1 MAGKKNN
8 PNTKYALIGLIVA
21 LLGCVSTGLIG
32 AANALISM
40 GMFTLES
47 TDPLNL
53 ALQISIGVL
62 VLGIAA
68 YAILSPDSVRR
79 FFTGRQ
85 ARYGSNSLILTLAVL
100 GIIFVVNYMVFNNPK
115 SWDLTE
121 DKSNTLSEET
131 LQILATLPEKVTATA
146 FYSASLNTASADEVL
161 LKFKSNSNGKFDYSF
176 VDPDTNPVAAREAG
190 ITGDG
195 KVMLQMGETKE
206 IASFV
211 SEEELA
217 RTMIRLISPEAR
229 AVYFLQGHGEPSVD
243 AGGELSYSVAKSTLE
258 SKNYTVGTLNLLT
271 DKNIPEDALSII
283 IAGPKKPL
291 SAGEV
296 SLLKKFV
303 DEGGSLI
310 VMEDPR
316 FFTEFGEAPD
326 PLAEYLIS
334 DWGISLNEDL
344 IIDFSGVTQNALD
357 AASLQY
363 NSHPITQNLN
373 QQYIV
378 ILPQA
383 RSISLTTSSDTT
395 IVTTPLISTSENSWG
410 ETSELVADQNPEFDE
425 ATDLLGPLTMAA
437 AGENTATKGRVVV
450 VGNSVFA
457 TDTIFDAYGNGNLF
471 INSVDWAAEQEDL
484 ISIPVRQTTPRIY
497 NPPTQGSF
505 LLLVVMVVFVVP
517 GVVVFAGVYSWY
529 TRRKRG

>member
-1 MAGKKNN
+1 MAGKNKN
-8 PNTKYALIGLIVA
+8 PYTKYAFIGLLVA
-21 LLGCVSTGLIG
+21 LFACVSAGLVG
-32 AANALISM
+32 MAKVFVSM
-40 GMFTLES
+40 KMFTLEN
-47 TDPLNL
+47 TDGLNL

-68 YAILSPDSVRR
+68 YAIMAPDSIRR

-85 ARYGSNSLILTLAVL
+85 ARYGSNSLILSLAVL
-100 GIIFVVNYMVFNNPK
+100 GIIFVVNYIVFNNPK
-115 SWDLTE
+115 SWDLTK
-121 DKSNTLSEET
+121 DQSNTLSEET

-146 FYSASLNTASADEVL
+146 FYSASLDSSTADELL
-161 LKFKSNSNGKFDYSF
+161 LKFKSNSNGKFDYAF
-176 VDPDTNPVAAREAG
+176 VDPDANPVAAREAG

-217 RTMIRLISPEAR
+217 RTMIRLISPEPR
-229 AVYFLQGHGEPSVD
+229 AVYFLQGHGEPNIE
-243 AGGELSYSVAKSTLE
+243 AGGELSYSIAKSTLE
-258 SKNYTVGTLNLLT
+258 TKNYTVGTINLLT
-271 DKNIPEDALSII
+271 DKTIPEDALTII
-283 IAGPKKPL
+283 IAGPTKPL
-291 SAGEV
+291 SSREV
-296 SLLKKFV
+296 DLLKTYV
-303 DEGGSLI
+303 DGGGSLI

-316 FFTEFGEAPD
+316 FFTEFGDAAD
-326 PLAEYLIS
+326 PLAEYLVT

-383 RSISLTTSSDTT
+383 RSISLAAAAEDV
-395 IVTTPLISTSENSWG
+395 VTTPLISTSENSWG
-410 ETSELVADQNPEFDE
+410 ETSELVANENPEFDE
-425 ATDLLGPLTMAA
+425 ATDLPGPLTMAA
-437 AGENTATKGRVVV
+437 AGENSTTKGRVVV

-457 TDTIFDAYGNGNLF
+457 SDTIFDAYGNGNLF

-484 ISIPVRQTTPRIY
+484 LSIPVRETTQRTFL
-497 NPPTQGSF
+497 PPTQGRF
-505 LLLVVMVVFVVP
+505 LLLTIMVVLVVP
-517 GVVVFAGVYSWY
+517 GMVVFAGVYSWY

>member
-8 PNTKYALIGLIVA
+8 PNTKYALIGLVVA

-32 AANALISM
+32 AAKALISM

-62 VLGIAA
+62 LLGLAA

-100 GIIFVVNYMVFNNPK
+100 GIIFVVNYLVFNNPK

-131 LQILATLPEKVTATA
+131 LQILATLPQKVTATA

-161 LKFKSNSNGKFDYSF
+161 LKFKSNSNGKFDYTF

-195 KVMLQMGETKE
+195 KVLLQMGETKE

-229 AVYFLQGHGEPSVD
+229 AVYFLQGHGEPSIE
-243 AGGELSYSVAKSTLE
+243 AGGELSYSIAKSTLE
-258 SKNYTVGTLNLLT
+258 TKNYTVGTLNLLT
-271 DKNIPEDALSII
+271 DKTIPEDALAII
-283 IAGPKKPL
+283 VAGPKKPL
-291 SAGEV
+291 SVREV
-296 SLLKKFV
+296 TLLKNFV
-303 DEGGSLI
+303 DAGGSLV

-316 FFTEFGEAPD
+316 FFTEFGESPD
-326 PLAEYLIS
+326 PLAEYLVS

-383 RSISLTTSSDTT
+383 RSISLATATEG

-425 ATDLLGPLTMAA
+425 TTDLPGPLTMAA
-437 AGENTATKGRVVV
+437 AGENSTTNGRVVV

-457 TDTIFDAYGNGNLF
+457 TDTVFDAYGNGNLF

-484 ISIPVRQTTPRIY
+484 LSIPVRPTTPRVY

-517 GVVVFAGVYSWY
+517 GMVVFAGVYSWY

>member
-1 MAGKKNN
+1 MAGKKKN
-8 PNTKYALIGLIVA
+8 PYIKYAFIGLIVSM
-21 LLGCVSTGLIG
+21 LGCVSTGLIG
-32 AANALISM
+32 AAKAFISM

-47 TDPLNL
+47 TDTLNL
-53 ALQISIGVL
+53 ALQISLGVL
-62 VLGIAA
+62 VLGLAA
-68 YAILSPDSVRR
+68 YAIMSPDSIRR

-100 GIIFVVNYMVFNNPK
+100 GIIFVVNYLVFNNPK

-131 LQILATLPEKVTATA
+131 LQILATLPEKVAATA
-146 FYSASLNTASADEVL
+146 FYSATLDSSTADELL
-161 LKFKSNSNGKFDYSF
+161 LKFKTNSNGKFDYTF

-217 RTMIRLISPEAR
+217 RTMIRLISPEPR
-229 AVYFLQGHGEPSVD
+229 AVYFLQGHGEPNIE
-243 AGGELSYSVAKSTLE
+243 AGSELSYSIAKSTLE
-258 SKNYTVGTLNLLT
+258 TKNYTVGTLNLLT
-271 DKNIPEDALSII
+271 DKTIPEDALAII
-283 IAGPKKPL
+283 IGGPTKPL
-291 SAGEV
+291 GSREV
-296 SLLKKFV
+296 TLLKKFV
-303 DEGGSLI
+303 DEGGALI

-326 PLAEYLIS
+326 PLAEYLVT

-363 NSHPITQNLN
+363 NPHPITQNLN

-383 RSISLTTSSDTT
+383 RSISLTTTAEG
-395 IVTTPLISTSENSWG
+395 VTTTSLLNTSENSWG
-410 ETSELVADQNPEFDE
+410 ETSELVADQNPVFDE
-425 ATDLLGPLTMAA
+425 VTDLPGPLTMAA
-437 AGENTATKGRVVV
+437 AGENTTTKGRVVV
-450 VGNSVFA
+450 VGNSIFA
-457 TDTIFDAYGNGNLF
+457 TDTVFDAYGNGNLF

-484 ISIPVRQTTPRIY
+484 LSIPARETTQRAFL
-497 NPPTQGSF
+497 PPTQGRF
-505 LLLVVMVVFVVP
+505 LFLIIVVVFVVP
-517 GVVVFAGVYSWY
+517 GMVVFAGVYSWY
-529 TRRKRG
+529 IRRKRG